1 MLAQAEQYLA
11 EMKRKRAEIHAGQHE
26 QAGGLDGE
34 LGTVPPD
41 PLTPENVSKD
51 GDEGNPLA
59 EVDESVIIDEGS
71 QGEAGDRAEDAGRP
85 DGQTAG
91 VWNFE
96 SLMELAKKV
105 DVSTGANQ
113 AEFYSGKGNRDLAEA
128 FAILNGKKIIEMT
141 PGGKFF
147 DNLKLFDPGSPI
159 TKDQALEVWTI
170 LSQRYAK
177 AASGNVYGI
186 VKGANPGSIFNTVE
200 YQTLQGNPHITNIF
214 TEIFNGVD

>member
-1 MLAQAEQYLA
+1 MQKDGFLADDGVIT
-11 EMKRKRAEIHAGQHE
+11 EM
-26 QAGGLDGE
+26 
-34 LGTVPPD
+34 PS
-41 PLTPENVSKD
+41 PENVSID
-51 GDEGNPLA
+51 GDAAGNDSIPLA
-59 EVDESVIIDEGS
+59 PNDGSGIINEGT
-71 QGEAGDRAEDAGRP
+71 QGEAGNGSTEARKSDGPLAGL
-85 DGQTAG
+85 
-91 VWNFE
+91 WNFE
-96 SLMELAKKV
+96 SLIELAKKV

-113 AEFYSGKGNRDLAEA
+113 AVFYSGKGNRELAEA
-128 FAILNGKKIIEMT
+128 FAMQNGKMILEMT

-200 YQTLQGNPHITNIF
+200 YQTLQENPHITNIF